1 MVELFKIATTYLS
14 TAIEA
19 LAALVIAFASVQ
31 AAWHGLRLF
40 FTHPPEPEARKT
52 EIRLRLG
59 RWLSLAFEFLL
70 AADILLTAIAPT
82 WNEIGKLAAIATL
95 RTLLNFFLEREISN
109 AEAREFKAQHE

>member
-1 MVELFKIATTYLS
+1 MIELFKAATLYLS
-14 TAIEA
+14 SAIEA
-19 LAALVIAFASVQ
+19 LAALVIAFAAAQ
-31 AAWHGLRLF
+31 AAWHGFRLF
-40 FTHPPEPEARKT
+40 FVHPPEPEARKV

-95 RTLLNFFLEREISN
+95 RTLLNYFLEREIRN
-109 AEAREFKAQHE
+109 AETMAGKSA

>member
-1 MVELFKIATTYLS
+1 MTMTELFKTATIYLS
-14 TAIEA
+14 TGIEA
-19 LAALVIAFASVQ
+19 MAALVIAFASLQ
-31 AAWHGLRLF
+31 AAWHGMRLF
-40 FTHPPEPEARKT
+40 LIHPREPEERKT

-95 RTLLNFFLEREISN
+95 RTLLNFFLEREIRN
-109 AEAREFKAQHE
+109 AETRENNT